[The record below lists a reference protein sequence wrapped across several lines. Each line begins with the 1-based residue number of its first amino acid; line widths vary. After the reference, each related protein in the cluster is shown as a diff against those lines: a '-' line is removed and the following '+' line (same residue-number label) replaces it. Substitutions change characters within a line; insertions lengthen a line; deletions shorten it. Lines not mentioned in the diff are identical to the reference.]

1 MVNVSDKALTE
12 DGDGVARIHE
22 SSRKQ
27 LRSGYAQR
35 KKKGY

>member
-12 DGDGVARIHE
+12 DGDGMTRFHE
-22 SSRKQ
+22 PFRKQ